1 MEWWREEGSAGVR
14 SRTRVVRRDGAAGG
28 TRLGRGDGG
37 ARGGAVGGG
46 ARWGSA
52 ARRAYV
58 RRG

>member
-1 MEWWREEGSAGVR
+1 
-14 SRTRVVRRDGAAGG
+14 VVRRDGAAGG